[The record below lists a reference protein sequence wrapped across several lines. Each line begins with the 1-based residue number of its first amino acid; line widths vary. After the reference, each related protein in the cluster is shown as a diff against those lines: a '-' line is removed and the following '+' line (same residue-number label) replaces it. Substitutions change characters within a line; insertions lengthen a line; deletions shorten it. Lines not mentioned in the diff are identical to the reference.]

1 MKKFHLLSFA
11 LIICSLHLAA
21 QRKMPIIK
29 SDTVVIQIRDGKE
42 IVPGNWTIMPHLKP
56 DVYSTYTK
64 SGYVTFI
71 TDTDSIRFK
80 MKKGAVHDFIVL
92 LNGKDT
98 AWTQIR
104 QEPTYL
110 ETLKGA
116 AKYNPKDDRPV
127 PAFRYYAFDN
137 NLSALRE
144 GFKLDSIAGRGNE
157 VSKIINLMHWIHD
170 LVPHDGNHG
179 NPTVM
184 NAMSMIATCKKEKR
198 GLNCRGLAT
207 VLNECY
213 LAMGFKSRYVTCMPK
228 DSVFQDCHVI
238 NMVWSK
244 DLKKWLWMDPTNDA
258 YVMDE
263 TGTLLSIEEVRQR
276 LIDGRPLILNPDANW
291 NHMTSTTK
299 EQYLYEYMAKNLYRL
314 ECPLVS
320 QYDTETPANGK
331 KVEYVE
337 LLPLDGLQQTPQRS
351 ERKSQSSGNTLVS
364 YKTNNPN
371 RFWAVP
377 EFTLR

>member
-1 MKKFHLLSFA
+1 MKKLLLLYFA
-11 LIICSLHLAA
+11 LCLCSLQLVA
-21 QRKMPIIK
+21 QRKMPVIK
-29 SDTVVIQIRDGKE
+29 SDTILIHIRDGKE
-42 IVPGNWTIMPHLKP
+42 IVPGGWTIMPHLKP
-56 DVYSTYTK
+56 DVYSTNSK
-64 SGYVTFI
+64 SGYVIFI

-80 MKKGAVHDFIVL
+80 MKKGAVHNFIVL
-92 LNGKDT
+92 LNGKDS

-104 QEPTYL
+104 HEPTYL

-116 AKYNPKDDRPV
+116 GKYNVKDDRPL
-127 PAFRYYAFDN
+127 PNFRYYAFDDS
-137 NLSALRE
+137 LDALRV
-144 GFKLDSIAGRGNE
+144 GFKLDSIAGKGNE

-170 LVPHDGNHG
+170 LVPHDGNHN

-184 NAMSMIATCKKEKR
+184 NAMSMIATCKKENR

-213 LAMGFKSRYVTCMPK
+213 LAMGFKSRYITCMPK

-244 DLKKWLWMDPTNDA
+244 DLGKWLWMDPTNDA

-263 TGTLLSIEEVRQR
+263 KGTLLSIEEVRQR

-291 NHMTSTTK
+291 NHITSTTK
-299 EQYLYEYMAKNLYRL
+299 EEYLYEYMAKNLYRL
-314 ECPLVS
+314 QCPIVS
-320 QYDTETPANGK
+320 QYDTETPVDGK
-331 KVEYVE
+331 KVEYIE

-351 ERKSQSSGNTLVS
+351 ERKSQRSGMTIVD

-377 EFTLR
+377 EFNVR